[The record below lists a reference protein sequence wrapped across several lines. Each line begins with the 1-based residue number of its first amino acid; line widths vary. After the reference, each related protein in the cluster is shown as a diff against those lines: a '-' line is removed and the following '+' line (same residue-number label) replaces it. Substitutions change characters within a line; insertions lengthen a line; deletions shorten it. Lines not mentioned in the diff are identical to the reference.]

1 MSIKSSSCP
10 TAHCDLRPAF
20 SFVGFSPVGKGC
32 NSSSHESS
40 ESLSE
45 FVDMV
50 LSNREVI

>member
-1 MSIKSSSCP
+1 MSMKCSSCP
-10 TAHCDLRPAF
+10 AAHCDLVPAF
-20 SFVGFSPVGKGC
+20 DYVDFPPVGKGC

-50 LSNREVI
+50 VSYKE